1 LNTLDKPQFRFEP
14 DSGLLFTDGD
24 VIQLTPTTLALLQ
37 YFLQNP
43 GRLINK
49 QELLEQLWKDVYVED
64 SAVKGYVRKLRKI
77 LNDNPSKPE
86 YIETA
91 RGLGY
96 RFIGHIEVDQSSQV
110 SANETMPGD
119 SNLTIAVLPFKN
131 LNDTNAE
138 DYFSDGISEDII
150 TELARFPVISV
161 IARHSS
167 FAFRDKKVNVSEV
180 GKNLGAQFIVDGSV
194 RRIDNQVRV
203 NAQLNDARINKT
215 LWAERYDR
223 ELTDIFA
230 VQDEVTRAIVA
241 IVAAQLGKTIAE
253 SARRKPTTDI
263 QSYEFFLQGNQH
275 YYRFNPEDNL
285 CAAQFYQKS
294 IQRDPEFARAHAGL
308 ANTLI
313 TDHFLV
319 WRRNENAVQKCL
331 ESVRTALAL
340 DGSDGLA
347 RIIHTWALI
356 ADARWQ
362 EAELEVD
369 RVLTQTSGDADVM
382 VETGH
387 CLYIIGRHEA
397 GLALIEE
404 AVRLNPLFPDSY
416 RRWLGIGYYRA
427 KRYRESVD
435 TLRSV
440 GLDGW
445 GQGWL
450 AAAFARAGQQEKA
463 AATIKKFIALR
474 KEELSL
480 AGSEAFSTTELL
492 GNYRDN
498 FRHEV
503 EWQHFIEG
511 LVLAGLVVQR

>member
-1 LNTLDKPQFRFEP
+1 MKSHDKSKLRFDP
-14 DSGLLFTDGD
+14 NSGLLYSDGEAT
-24 VIQLTPTTLALLQ
+24 QLTPTTLALLQ
-37 YFLQNP
+37 YFLKNP
-43 GRLINK
+43 GRLISK

-91 RGLGY
+91 RGFGY
-96 RFIGHIEVDQSSQV
+96 RYIGNIKVGQAVQL
-110 SANETMPGD
+110 PGN

-131 LNDTNAE
+131 LSTTNVQ
-138 DYFSDGISEDII
+138 DYFCEGISEDIL

-167 FAFRDKKVNVSEV
+167 FEFKAKEINVSEV
-180 GKNLGAQFIVDGSV
+180 GQKLGAQFIVEGSV
-194 RRIDNQVRV
+194 RRSNNRVRV
-203 NAQLNDARINKT
+203 NAQLSDAKDNST

-241 IVAAQLGKTIAE
+241 TIAAQLGKTIAE
-253 SARRKPTTDI
+253 SASRKSTTDI
-263 QSYEFFLQGNQH
+263 QSYEYFMQGNRH
-275 YYRFNPEDNL
+275 YYRFNPEDNNR
-285 CAAQFYQKS
+285 AAKFYEKS
-294 IQRDPEFARAHAGL
+294 IKRDPQFARAHAGL
-308 ANTLI
+308 ANTFI

-319 WRRNENAVQKCL
+319 WRCRENALQNCL
-331 ESVRTALAL
+331 DSVRTALAL
-340 DGSDGLA
+340 DCSDGLA

-356 ADARWQ
+356 ADTRWE

-369 RVLTQTSGDADVM
+369 RLLTQVTGDADVM

-387 CLYIIGRHEA
+387 CLYIIGRHET

-427 KRYRESVD
+427 RRYRDSAD

-440 GLDGW
+440 QLDGW
-445 GQGWL
+445 GFGWL
-450 AAAFARAGQQEKA
+450 TAAFARLGQQEE
-463 AATIKKFIALR
+463 ATEALNKFIALR
-474 KEELSL
+474 KKELNSTGNE
-480 AGSEAFSTTELL
+480 AGSIIDLL

-498 FRHEV
+498 FRHES

-511 LVLAGLVVQR
+511 LVLAGLVV